1 MKTIVLKN
9 GFAALAAALAG
20 IMALTS
26 CEEHRINESRLPDAA
41 QEFISQY
48 FSGESV
54 VYAEKDRDDR
64 VVSYNVRLS
73 DGTEIEF
80 DEDGVW
86 TSVDCQLSQVPD
98 GIVPAQILSHLQTY
112 VPGGTKVFSIEKKW
126 GGYEIGIQDGR
137 DLIYDADGQFV
148 REDR

>member
-9 GFAALAAALAG
+9 RFAALAAALAG

-41 QEFISQY
+41 QEFIS
-48 FSGESV
+48 
-54 VYAEKDRDDR
+54 
-64 VVSYNVRLS
+64 
-73 DGTEIEF
+73 
-80 DEDGVW
+80 
-86 TSVDCQLSQVPD
+86 QLSQVPD